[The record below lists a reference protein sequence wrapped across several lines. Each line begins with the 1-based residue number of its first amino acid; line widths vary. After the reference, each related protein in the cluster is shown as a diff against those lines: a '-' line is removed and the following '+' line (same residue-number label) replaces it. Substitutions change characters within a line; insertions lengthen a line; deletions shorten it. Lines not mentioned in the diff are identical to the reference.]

1 MLACW
6 TLPMP
11 ATPGSFSQKQP
22 PACESSQKFAASHD
36 QLCSADHQLSGVRSI
51 AHTSS
56 GAAATCA
63 VWATV
68 KPMSLWSMTLACN
81 GAANNAVASAAQ
93 ANTPLRSE
101 RHQVWKECV
110 SKYIFRLFPY

>member
-22 PACESSQKFAASHD
+22 PACESSQKFAASPD
-36 QLCSADHQLSGVRSI
+36 QLCSADHHLSGVRSI

-68 KPMSLWSMTLACN
+68 KPMSRSDEHTSELQSLVRISYAVICLK
-81 GAANNAVASAAQ
+81 NNIHV
-93 ANTPLRSE
+93 LII
-101 RHQVWKECV
+101 V
-110 SKYIFRLFPY
+110 